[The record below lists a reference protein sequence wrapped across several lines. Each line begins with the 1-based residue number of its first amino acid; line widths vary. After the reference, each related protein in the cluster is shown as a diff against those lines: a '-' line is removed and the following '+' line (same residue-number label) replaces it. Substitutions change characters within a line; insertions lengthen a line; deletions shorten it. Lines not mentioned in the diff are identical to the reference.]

1 MFSIEVTIMPNGL
14 VCFPATD
21 IRQNQLP
28 NYLSNVKCILPI
40 EEDEPLTYGI
50 RIKLY
55 ENNSGGKLIL
65 HAVVT

>member
-28 NYLSNVKCILPI
+28 YYLSNVKCILPV
-40 EEDEPLTYGI
+40 EEDEPLTYCI

-55 ENNSGGKLIL
+55 ENNFAGKVIL
-65 HAVVT
+65 HAVV